1 MDANGCMMPDTC
13 VPMEGTLGTDG
24 TPCPGVC
31 PPACAA
37 GDMTCPGGIGP
48 NGCPTADT
56 CMPSEGPIG
65 ADGTQCPSVCP
76 VVCGE
81 DTMWCHGGMDAN
93 GCMMPNTCVQ
103 MQGPQLG
110 NDGNP
115 CPGHCPPACAPGDM
129 ICPGF
134 IDPNGCPLQETC
146 IAPGLDCPVAPATGP
161 ACAFMAEQPEKYQ
174 DRICDDEL
182 NTPECNYDGGDCC
195 VHKVDNWNERCTA
208 CECLG
213 LNCPKKILGGWGNGK
228 KCQGKWNKAG
238 CFYDGGDCCKN
249 PNGKK
254 CKDDLAKFKKAQG
267 A

>member
-1 MDANGCMMPDTC
+1 MDH
-13 VPMEGTLGTDG
+13 
-24 TPCPGVC
+24 
-31 PPACAA
+31 
-37 GDMTCPGGIGP
+37 
-48 NGCPTADT
+48 NGCPTAET
-56 CMPSEGPIG
+56 CMPSKGPVG
-65 ADGTQCPSVCP
+65 LDGNDCP
-76 VVCGE
+76 VHCPAACPADHMHCG
-81 DTMWCHGGMDAN
+81 GGMDAN

-103 MQGPQLG
+103 MQGPQVG

-115 CPGHCPPACAPGDM
+115 CPGHCPP
-129 ICPGF
+129 
-134 IDPNGCPLQETC
+134 
-146 IAPGLDCPVAPATGP
+146 VTGP

-213 LNCPKKILGGWGNGK
+213 FNCPKKILGGWGNGK

-249 PNGKK
+249 LNGKK